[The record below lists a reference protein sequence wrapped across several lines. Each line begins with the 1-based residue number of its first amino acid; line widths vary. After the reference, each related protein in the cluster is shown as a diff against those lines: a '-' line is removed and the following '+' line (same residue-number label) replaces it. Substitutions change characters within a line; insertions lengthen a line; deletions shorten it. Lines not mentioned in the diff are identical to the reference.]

1 LGLPRSVDLAQFI
14 LLELLRTEAINH
26 DEIQYLRTVFES
38 LNKTVTSE
46 AVSTVEYHEIESE
59 IQNVV

>member
-1 LGLPRSVDLAQFI
+1 MGLPRSVDLAQFI

>member
-1 LGLPRSVDLAQFI
+1 MGPPRSVDLAQFI

>member
-1 LGLPRSVDLAQFI
+1 MGLPRSVDLAQFI

-38 LNKTVTSE
+38 LNKKVTSE

>member
-1 LGLPRSVDLAQFI
+1 MGLPRSVDLAQFI

-59 IQNVV
+59 IQSVV

>member
-1 LGLPRSVDLAQFI
+1 VDLAQFI

-38 LNKTVTSE
+38 LNRTVTSE

-59 IQNVV
+59 IQSVV